1 MPKNQSTLFRL
12 EEAQKSLDLDTGF
25 ILELVEDF
33 IESGESFL
41 SPLRRA
47 LEDEDYAELLERSH
61 RLKGTA
67 ANLRVNAISA
77 KTLELEQAAKQEEE
91 ESCRSRLLE
100 LERLFSALEEE
111 FRLDH
116 RDGSGSW

>member
-1 MPKNQSTLFRL
+1 L